1 MSERERAR
9 RERAFSRRILNA
21 ADHWAMMA
29 LFSKPTGL
37 THWRLRKAE
46 LREKPE
52 FQFNEKPARRVL
64 KIEPAK
70 LLAGSR

>member
-1 MSERERAR
+1 
-9 RERAFSRRILNA
+9 
-21 ADHWAMMA
+21 MMA